1 VSAPAG
7 VPDAAGPRAPRI
19 RTLAVAD
26 CVDGGRALV
35 ERGHDRVAGRPF
47 HRAIGGAIEFGER
60 AAAAAARE
68 WREEL
73 GLTLADV
80 RLLGVLENLFTYEG
94 RPGHEVVFVHRARI
108 VEPHACAQDVLV
120 AVEPSGLRHE
130 AVWLPLDTLRDGP
143 VPLVPA
149 GLATLLDPRMSADR

>member
-7 VPDAAGPRAPRI
+7 VPDAAGAEAPRI
-19 RTLAVAD
+19 RTLAVAV

-35 ERGHDRVAGRPF
+35 ERGHDRVAGQPF
-47 HRAIGGAIEFGER
+47 HRVIGGASEFGER
-60 AAAAAARE
+60 AADAVSRE

-94 RPGHEVVFVHRARI
+94 RPGHEVVFVHAARI
-108 VEPHACAQDVLV
+108 VEAHAYTRESWV

-130 AVWLPLDTLRDGP
+130 AVWLPLDRLHDAETA
-143 VPLVPA
+143 LVPA
-149 GLATLLDPRMSADR
+149 GLATLIAPRATAGR